1 MWMAKDRLM
10 KIHRS
15 SCHFL
20 PHFLQLYPPMEPNL
34 NLILLAFLHG
44 AFIICILL
52 LVISAALTCL
62 LFIFAL
68 GLFSIL
74 LDDLYHIYLLS
85 CFYFETVV
93 EPNLELGFV
102 VIVYKLLCHAVA
114 IFLASNSF
122 SECKVSR
129 IKVKARRVMHFIDGL
144 RPS

>member
-1 MWMAKDRLM
+1 
-10 KIHRS
+10 
-15 SCHFL
+15 
-20 PHFLQLYPPMEPNL
+20 MEPNL

-44 AFIICILL
+44 AFIVCILL

-68 GLFSIL
+68 GVFSIL

-93 EPNLELGFV
+93 MPNLEHGFV